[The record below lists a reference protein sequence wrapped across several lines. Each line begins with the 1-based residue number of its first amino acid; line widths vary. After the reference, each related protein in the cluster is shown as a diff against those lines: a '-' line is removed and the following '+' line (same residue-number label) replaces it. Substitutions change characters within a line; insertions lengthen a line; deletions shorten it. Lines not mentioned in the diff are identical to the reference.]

1 MGIRMVSKRLIIWRV
16 IFLISSSSRQC
27 QSRAQSLPG
36 LVSSCAGLK
45 IATVHASLLLT
56 NNKRPE
62 ILKIRETK
70 ALAR

>member
-1 MGIRMVSKRLIIWRV
+1 MDGQQKIICPV
-16 IFLISSSSRQC
+16 IFLISSSGRQC

-45 IATVHASLLLT
+45 IAKVHVSLLLT
-56 NNKRPE
+56 NNTRPE
-62 ILKIRETK
+62 ILKINETK

>member
-1 MGIRMVSKRLIIWRV
+1 MAIRMVNKRLTIWPV
-16 IFLISSSSRQC
+16 IFLISSSGRQC

-36 LVSSCAGLK
+36 LVSGCAGLK
-45 IATVHASLLLT
+45 IATVHVSLLLR

-62 ILKIRETK
+62 ILKISETK